1 MRALQDPINLKLPQL
16 HAGDM
21 ASCIFAHFHGPN
33 VLQIMVFTLYHSHT
47 SLLSYDTKEDREWER
62 NPKTKKNL

>member
-1 MRALQDPINLKLPQL
+1 
-16 HAGDM
+16 M

>member
-16 HAGDM
+16 HPGDM

-33 VLQIMVFTLYHSHT
+33 GLQIMVFTLYHSHT